1 MRKSVLV
8 ICTGNICRS
17 PYAESKLK
25 QLLPGSIIGSAGLAT
40 KVSRLQGKP
49 ANRVAIKTA
58 IENDIDISQH
68 RANQLTN
75 ELVDEFNIILVMEQE
90 QMSELIDKFPT
101 AKHKTFLF
109 GQWIN
114 VNCIEDPYRQGK
126 HVFRYVFSTINKA
139 AEEWAK
145 KLSLF

>member
-25 QLLPGSIIGSAGLAT
+25 QLLPGSIIESAGLAT

-49 ANRVAIKTA
+49 ANSVAIKTA
-58 IENDIDISQH
+58 EENDVDISQH
-68 RANQLTN
+68 KANQLTD
-75 ELVDEFNIILVMEQE
+75 ELVDKYNIILVMEQD
-90 QMSELIDKFPT
+90 QMDEIIDRFPA

-114 VNCIEDPYRQGK
+114 VNCIDDPYRQGK

-145 KLSLF
+145 KLALF